1 MRIFVERAL
10 LCVLSVASISF
21 LVGLSIFTSKLFI
34 VATRANQSATIAAEL
49 EEKIAA
55 LPEKPP
61 KAVLLFVGDIML
73 SRSVGIKVRNKGEG
87 DYRYPFL
94 EVADALNSAD
104 MVFGNLESPISARGR
119 NRGSIYSFRADP
131 LSIEGL
137 SYAGFDVL
145 SLANNHIWDWG
156 VDALRDTI
164 SILVSENILSVG
176 AGANY
181 EEANS
186 PALFEVNGAS
196 IAVLAYT
203 NLLPK
208 SMQASEESP
217 GLSDFD
223 LDKVKESINTLSS
236 QGYLV
241 VVSLHWGDE
250 YQTVA
255 NGGQEE
261 IARGLIDA
269 GADLIVGHHPHV
281 VQQLEK
287 YREGW
292 VAYSLGNFVFD
303 QFFSEETMRGA
314 VLRVDLEKGNIVD
327 VTLLPTQLSPD
338 YQVSF
343 VEPITSL

>member
-10 LCVLSVASISF
+10 LCVLSIASIFF
-21 LVGLSIFTSKLFI
+21 LVGLSIFISKLSI
-34 VATRANQSATIAAEL
+34 IILRTHQSAAITAQL
-49 EEKIAA
+49 EEQLAA
-55 LPEKPP
+55 LPEKPSR
-61 KAVLLFVGDIML
+61 AVLLFVGDIML

-94 EVADALNSAD
+94 EVADILNSAD

-119 NRGSIYSFRADP
+119 DQGSIYSFRADP
-131 LSIEGL
+131 RAIEGL

-156 VDALRDTI
+156 ADALEDTV
-164 SILVSENILSVG
+164 LNLASENILSVG

-181 EEANS
+181 TEANS
-186 PALFEVNGAS
+186 PALFEVNGTS

-223 LDKVKESINTLSS
+223 LGKIEETINTLSS

-255 NGGQEE
+255 NSGQQET
-261 IARGLIDA
+261 ARELIDA

-281 VQQLEK
+281 VQQFEQ
-287 YREGW
+287 YGEGW

-338 YQVSF
+338 FQVSF